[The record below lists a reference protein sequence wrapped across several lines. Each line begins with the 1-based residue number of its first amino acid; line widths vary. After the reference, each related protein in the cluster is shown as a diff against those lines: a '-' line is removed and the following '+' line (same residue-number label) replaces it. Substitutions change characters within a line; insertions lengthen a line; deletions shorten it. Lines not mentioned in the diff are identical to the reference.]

1 MSNTN
6 NKDNFVS
13 LHTHSE
19 YSNIR
24 LLDSTNKIKDMIL
37 HVANNLN
44 QSAMALTDHESI
56 AGHPQ
61 YLQTVEELKGDG
73 LIPLDFKP
81 ILGNEIYLVDQHTYE
96 EAIENN
102 NSMRFYHFL
111 LLAKNKEGHR
121 QLRELSSRAWERE
134 RMLRGM
140 ERTPTYYSD
149 IEEIIGGNKGNII
162 ASTAC
167 LGSRFAQLALKYAQ
181 YERAKE
187 TGEIDARLTGAKVP
201 FHIKVP
207 EMVSISPESC
217 DVALEQLGD
226 ELHEFISWCV
236 GIFGEDFYIEV
247 QPSEMEDQ
255 IMYNKVAQRIAT
267 AYNIP
272 MIITTDAHYL
282 TKADRPVHESF
293 LTSDSDGES
302 NREVADFYSTTYF
315 FTTEEL
321 LASLGYLGVE
331 NVQEMV
337 ENTHKIAIKCEF
349 YSLAHNQVIPKIP
362 LPPEEEWDNSRHGEI
377 YEALNKIPYHFP
389 SVFNMFYSEE
399 PYDRYLVHQC
409 FNGMVERVPV
419 EDYPEYLARLNIEF
433 EEILG
438 VSEVKKEPISSYFIT
453 MQKIIDIIW
462 ETGSIVGTG
471 RGSAGCFLTNYLLQ
485 IVQINPLRQGVKL
498 EHWRF
503 LHKSKIEIPDIDIDL
518 SSHKRDIVFKALQRY
533 FQSIGGD
540 IVRVCTYGT
549 ETAKSALQTAI
560 RGLGLNN
567 DIGTYLSSLMPV
579 ERGQVWSLTDAYY
592 GNPDKEREPVTELV
606 NQIDQ
611 YEGLLEVALGVEGL
625 ISRRGV
631 HACGALVVNE
641 PITGYNAIMR
651 APNGEVTT
659 QYTLAPSEYT
669 GLIKYDLLN
678 TKTCGMI
685 QICMEMLIEHGHMEW
700 QGSLRATYDKYLHP
714 DVIDSTSFDMWER
727 LCNHELISAFQM
739 DGDTGQ
745 QAVEKIKPHS
755 IIEASNAN
763 TVMRLMCEGL
773 EQPLDKYARYKHD
786 INEWYKDMREYGL
799 TEEEIKILEPLLL
812 HDSGVCGTQESMM
825 SLVMDENISAF
836 DVPQANLIRKVVAK
850 KKMKDIPK
858 IMDLFYSKG
867 AEVGSR
873 STFLDYIWHVQ
884 ISMQLGYSFC
894 LAHALEY
901 TWILVQQLNLIH
913 YYPSIYWATAVLL
926 VESGAVSQDTESDED
941 DKKEKTTNYGV
952 VASAISDLQQH
963 GVVIDLPN
971 INKADV
977 GFTPHED
984 TNSIMFGFKGV
995 SSINNETASIII
1007 ENRPFASLDDFHKR
1021 MVEVKREVT
1030 LSTGKRQNKSLV
1042 SSTQTINLIKAGAF
1056 DELEQ
1061 RPRAEILEG
1070 YLRML
1075 FPPKKT
1081 MTTANINAVMELGII
1096 PSEYQPML
1104 GLFNFKKF
1112 VSTLP
1117 KHNDETSKTV
1127 KWHTLYVEGDD
1138 ELTDYT
1144 TNFFHENFGELQEGR
1159 DYYYDDYG
1167 YVNVALG
1174 TSRKGSLDA
1183 VLKEKIKP
1191 FTDWLNSPACI
1202 DTFNYITFEAKKQEI
1217 MQGNQSRWEM
1227 ESMNYYYSEHELA
1240 SIDKEKYGIVNFYDL
1255 PEEPEVVGFTQHG
1268 KNQYPKFA
1276 LSRICGTVLDRDKN
1290 KHTITLLTEYGVV
1303 TLKMYSGQ
1311 FSFYDKT
1318 ISANDEETGKKV
1330 TLEESWFKR
1339 GSKLLVTGFRR
1350 GAQMRVKRY
1359 QNTVYQH
1366 AICKITDIDE
1376 YGNVAYLDN
1385 RVELS

>member
-111 LLAKNKEGHR
+111 LLAKNKEGHK

-236 GIFGEDFYIEV
+236 SIFGEDFYIEV

-438 VSEVKKEPISSYFIT
+438 VSEVKKEPVSSYFIT

-503 LHKSKIEIPDIDIDL
+503 LHKSKIEIPKL
-518 SSHKRDIVFKALQRY
+518 Y
-533 FQSIGGD
+533 W
-540 IVRVCTYGT
+540 
-549 ETAKSALQTAI
+549 
-560 RGLGLNN
+560 GL
-567 DIGTYLSSLMPV
+567 
-579 ERGQVWSLTDAYY
+579 
-592 GNPDKEREPVTELV
+592 KV
-606 NQIDQ
+606 N
-611 YEGLLEVALGVEGL
+611 
-625 ISRRGV
+625 
-631 HACGALVVNE
+631 
-641 PITGYNAIMR
+641 
-651 APNGEVTT
+651 
-659 QYTLAPSEYT
+659 LA
-669 GLIKYDLLN
+669 
-678 TKTCGMI
+678 
-685 QICMEMLIEHGHMEW
+685 
-700 QGSLRATYDKYLHP
+700 
-714 DVIDSTSFDMWER
+714 
-727 LCNHELISAFQM
+727 
-739 DGDTGQ
+739 
-745 QAVEKIKPHS
+745 
-755 IIEASNAN
+755 
-763 TVMRLMCEGL
+763 
-773 EQPLDKYARYKHD
+773 
-786 INEWYKDMREYGL
+786 
-799 TEEEIKILEPLLL
+799 
-812 HDSGVCGTQESMM
+812 
-825 SLVMDENISAF
+825 
-836 DVPQANLIRKVVAK
+836 
-850 KKMKDIPK
+850 
-858 IMDLFYSKG
+858 
-867 AEVGSR
+867 
-873 STFLDYIWHVQ
+873 
-884 ISMQLGYSFC
+884 
-894 LAHALEY
+894 
-901 TWILVQQLNLIH
+901 
-913 YYPSIYWATAVLL
+913 
-926 VESGAVSQDTESDED
+926 
-941 DKKEKTTNYGV
+941 
-952 VASAISDLQQH
+952 
-963 GVVIDLPN
+963 
-971 INKADV
+971 
-977 GFTPHED
+977 
-984 TNSIMFGFKGV
+984 
-995 SSINNETASIII
+995 
-1007 ENRPFASLDDFHKR
+1007 
-1021 MVEVKREVT
+1021 
-1030 LSTGKRQNKSLV
+1030 
-1042 SSTQTINLIKAGAF
+1042 
-1056 DELEQ
+1056 
-1061 RPRAEILEG
+1061 
-1070 YLRML
+1070 
-1075 FPPKKT
+1075 
-1081 MTTANINAVMELGII
+1081 
-1096 PSEYQPML
+1096 
-1104 GLFNFKKF
+1104 
-1112 VSTLP
+1112 
-1117 KHNDETSKTV
+1117 
-1127 KWHTLYVEGDD
+1127 
-1138 ELTDYT
+1138 
-1144 TNFFHENFGELQEGR
+1144 
-1159 DYYYDDYG
+1159 
-1167 YVNVALG
+1167 
-1174 TSRKGSLDA
+1174 
-1183 VLKEKIKP
+1183 
-1191 FTDWLNSPACI
+1191 
-1202 DTFNYITFEAKKQEI
+1202 
-1217 MQGNQSRWEM
+1217 
-1227 ESMNYYYSEHELA
+1227 
-1240 SIDKEKYGIVNFYDL
+1240 
-1255 PEEPEVVGFTQHG
+1255 
-1268 KNQYPKFA
+1268 
-1276 LSRICGTVLDRDKN
+1276 
-1290 KHTITLLTEYGVV
+1290 
-1303 TLKMYSGQ
+1303 
-1311 FSFYDKT
+1311 
-1318 ISANDEETGKKV
+1318 
-1330 TLEESWFKR
+1330 
-1339 GSKLLVTGFRR
+1339 
-1350 GAQMRVKRY
+1350 
-1359 QNTVYQH
+1359 
-1366 AICKITDIDE
+1366 
-1376 YGNVAYLDN
+1376 
-1385 RVELS
+1385 